1 MRTTKRT
8 TLLRKAA
15 LLATLLATLVAGTAS
30 AEDPSPPGDTAT
42 AAASP
47 SFRYNTFERP
57 ERGSAYD
64 LGQWSQDG
72 WYAPWEEGM
81 STRTWIDG
89 YNFHH
94 SGGKSLR
101 VFYPKGKIG
110 PADSGA
116 QAPLQLNPGREY
128 YLSYWVRFSSDFSWG
143 TTEYAGKV
151 GIGLAG
157 GASCSGGQV
166 CDGYNGFSS
175 RMIWRSGGKAAIYY
189 YHMGHEGQY
198 GDYVDLKDAS
208 GNLINW
214 PRGQWANVV
223 QRVKVNTVSGGNAN
237 PDGEIDIWYN
247 GAQAATIRGLRFV
260 RNGDLVDR
268 AYFSS
273 FFGGATPS
281 FAPTNDSYIWYD
293 DLKVSTQRSDVCEL
307 ASGGCHS
314 RSFQA
319 EDYSAMKG
327 VTKKTTSDTGGGQA
341 VGSFDSTDWIAFQNV
356 AIPKAGRYLVE
367 YRVASPHNGGTLSL
381 DLGGGATAL
390 GNVSVPNTG
399 SYDSYRT
406 ISREV
411 ELPAGTHQFGLYAV
425 TGGFDLNWW
434 KITQIS

>member
-1 MRTTKRT
+1 MTVSEEQNSFSKGM
-8 TLLRKAA
+8 KSE
-15 LLATLLATLVAGTAS
+15 LVAEELRQRIADEGWCLGTRLPTEPEL
-30 AEDPSPPGDTAT
+30 AESYAVGL
-42 AAASP
+42 
-47 SFRYNTFERP
+47 NTVRRAVGILVDEGIVVRRQGSGTYVVRP
-57 ERGSAYD
+57 EQGSAYD

-72 WYAPWEEGM
+72 WSAPWQEGM

-89 YNFHH
+89 YNFNH

-116 QAPLQLNPGREY
+116 QAPLQLTPGREY

-198 GDYVDLKDAS
+198 GDYVDLKNAS
-208 GNLINW
+208 GTVINY
-214 PRGQWANVV
+214 PRGQWINLV
-223 QRVKVNTVSGGNAN
+223 QRLKVNTVSGGSAN

-247 GAQAATIRGLRFV
+247 GTQAATIRGLRLV
-260 RNGDLVDR
+260 RNADLVDR

-273 FFGGATPS
+273 FFGGATTS

-293 DLKVSTQRSDVCEL
+293 DLKVSTQRSDVCEI
-307 ASGGCHS
+307 ASGGCHT
-314 RSFQA
+314 RTFQA
-319 EDYSAMKG
+319 EYYSAMKG
-327 VTKKTTSDTGGGQA
+327 VVKKTTPDTGGRAGGRQRRRHRLDRLPERRDPQSRPVPRRVPGRLA
-341 VGSFDSTDWIAFQNV
+341 EQRRHPLARPRRRGDPVG
-356 AIPKAGRYLVE
+356 K
-367 YRVASPHNGGTLSL
+367 RVRTQHRELRQLPH
-381 DLGGGATAL
+381 DL
-390 GNVSVPNTG
+390 P
-399 SYDSYRT
+399 
-406 ISREV
+406 
-411 ELPAGTHQFGLYAV
+411 
-425 TGGFDLNWW
+425 
-434 KITQIS
+434 